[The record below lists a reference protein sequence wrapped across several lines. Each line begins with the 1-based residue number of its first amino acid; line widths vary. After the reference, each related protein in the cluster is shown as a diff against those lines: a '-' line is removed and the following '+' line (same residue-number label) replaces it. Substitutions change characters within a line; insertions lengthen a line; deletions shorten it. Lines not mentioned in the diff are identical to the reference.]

1 MISNQMNESAG
12 KIYPEAK
19 FTSGDEP
26 AKLSTSYVFS
36 KYSGVTCIGW
46 TFSFQ
51 KEEMRKKNESDESS
65 TIRKPS
71 KTNSMRS

>member
-1 MISNQMNESAG
+1 MNESAG

-51 KEEMRKKNESDESS
+51 KEETRKK
-65 TIRKPS
+65 
-71 KTNSMRS
+71 MRVMSPQQLENLARQIL